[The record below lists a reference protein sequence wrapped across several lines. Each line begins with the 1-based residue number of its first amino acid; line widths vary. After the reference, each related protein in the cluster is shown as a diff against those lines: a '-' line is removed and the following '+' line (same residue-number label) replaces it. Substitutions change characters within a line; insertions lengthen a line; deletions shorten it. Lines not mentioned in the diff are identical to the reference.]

1 LIRSSRASAS
11 ANEVEAALSRAHQE
25 HSVATLEVMAGEVGL
40 ALDALAQLTGEDAS
54 AALLDSI
61 FARFCIG
68 K

>member
-1 LIRSSRASAS
+1 
-11 ANEVEAALSRAHQE
+11 V
-25 HSVATLEVMAGEVGL
+25 VAGEVGL

-54 AALLDSI
+54 TALLDSI